1 MSYIR
6 VSTTVASVQ
15 LADLGYTLVHPA
27 TNFVL
32 SNQFG
37 VEDLQNS
44 ESLRAAIAAGTLTC
58 QVNLDGTWTAVLA
71 ADFDPKDVPG
81 AFENLY
87 EIMNAENNEDLVNGN
102 DIETSRSG
110 GLPLHIH
117 DTRYFTKTLLQ
128 STSAPSG
135 ASLIGVDQTNFTVL
149 SGAEVQAV
157 LDSIDNA
164 FTNSVNLDLAYDN
177 DSDGIMDIDGSLK
190 PLNLRS
196 DNINDVIISRKS
208 GVDSQDALRLDVSAN
223 ELLLGALISGALA
236 QLQVRIKSDLIVD
249 GSITY
254 TGTITDTT
262 VNQLEVTD
270 ANILLRA
277 GATVGADAF
286 VYVERG
292 STGPDAD
299 LYWNETTDRWM
310 AGTVGTEKTI
320 ALLEANDVV
329 TGVWEFTGN
338 ATTDPNLYLTQKTAA
353 PTTQLGVSSQI
364 PIAMIN
370 GILTSYDKTNGR
382 NKFLSVSRE
391 YMVFVG
397 RDSANNT
404 TEYAR
409 IATFTSNQAGNRLIR
424 DATLVGMS
432 IQTNGS
438 ETWNARVRKNGSLTD
453 LASLAAG
460 AVAGAQDSSFNIDF
474 TAGDQIQVYIDGTS
488 IDRPVIKLEF
498 AYRF

>member
-15 LADLGYTLVHPA
+15 LADLGYTIVHPA
-27 TNFVL
+27 VNFVL

-58 QVNLDGTWTAVLA
+58 QVNLDGTWTAVSA
-71 ADFDPKDVPG
+71 ANYDQKDVHG
-81 AFENLY
+81 AFANVY
-87 EIMNAENNEDLVNGN
+87 EIMNEENNEDLVNGN
-102 DIETSRSG
+102 DVETSRSG
-110 GLPLHIH
+110 SLPLHIH

-128 STSAPSG
+128 ATTAPSG
-135 ASLIGVDQTNFTVL
+135 ASLIGVDQTNFTAI
-149 SGAEVQAV
+149 SGADVQAV

-164 FTNSVNLDLAYDN
+164 FTTGVSLDTAYTN
-177 DSDGIMDIDGSLK
+177 DTDGILNVNGVTK
-190 PLNLRS
+190 PLELRS
-196 DNINDVIISRKS
+196 NDINDIIITRKS
-208 GVDSQDALRLDVSAN
+208 GVDIQDALRLDVSAN

-249 GSITY
+249 GNIQY

-262 VNQLEVTD
+262 VSQLEVTD

-310 AGTVGTEKTI
+310 AGVVGTEKTI
-320 ALLEANDVV
+320 ALLEANDIV
-329 TGVWEFTGN
+329 TGVWEFKGN
-338 ATTDPNLYLTQKTAA
+338 ATTDPNLYLTQKTVA
-353 PTTQLGVSSQI
+353 PTTQLGTSSQI
-364 PIAMIN
+364 PLAMIN
-370 GILTSYDKTNGR
+370 GILASYDKTNGR

-409 IATFTSNQAGNRLIR
+409 VATFTSNQSGNRLIR
-424 DATLVGMS
+424 DATLIGMS

-460 AVAGAQDSSFNIDF
+460 AVAGAQDSSLNVDF
-474 TAGDQIQVYIDGTS
+474 TAGDQIQVYIDGTN